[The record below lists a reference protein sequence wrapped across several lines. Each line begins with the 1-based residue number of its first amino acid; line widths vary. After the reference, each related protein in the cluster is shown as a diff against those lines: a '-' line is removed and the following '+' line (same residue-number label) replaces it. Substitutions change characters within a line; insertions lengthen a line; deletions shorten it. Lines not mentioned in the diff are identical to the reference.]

1 MNKLDAMIESASGP
15 IAEQSTRDSIMALED
30 QLKEM
35 PQIEIPVI
43 HRYSGGIYTREIT
56 IPAGVMLTGKIYL
69 DDHFDVMVH
78 GDITV
83 TSDEGR
89 KRLTGFNIFK
99 GKKGKKRAGYAHADT
114 RWLTFCAC
122 PEMPDDEYI
131 DYLTTEDFKDLELDW
146 IEETDI
152 KNIFKAQSS
161 YKWADYPAFMAG
173 YLLASDKKLKTDV
186 DREDYALALA
196 ESGFTEAVVR
206 AQIEATD
213 DMIELDHDYG
223 VSIKGSPIE
232 GKGLFSDRF
241 FSAGDTIMPARVH
254 GMRTIAGRYPNHAVS
269 PNAKI
274 VMRDGDIYLVAIKD
288 IGHEEITRD
297 YRANLSLK
305 IERVK

>member
-1 MNKLDAMIESASGP
+1 MNKLDRMIESASGP
-15 IAEQSTRDSIMALED
+15 LAAQSTRDSLMALES

-35 PQIEIPVI
+35 PQVEIPVI
-43 HRYSGGIYTREIT
+43 HRHSGDIYVREIT
-56 IPAGVMLTGKIYL
+56 IPAGVMLTGKIYFN
-69 DDHFDVMVH
+69 DHFDVMVY

-89 KRLTGFNIFK
+89 QRLTGFNIFE
-99 GKKGKKRAGYAHADT
+99 GKKGKKRAGYAHAET

-122 PEMPDDEYI
+122 PEMPDDDYI
-131 DYLTTEDFKDLELDW
+131 DYLTTEDFKDLEPDW

-161 YKWADYPAFMAG
+161 YKWADYASFRTG

-186 DREDYALALA
+186 DREDYTLALA
-196 ESGFTEAVVR
+196 ESGFTEEVAR
-206 AQIEATD
+206 AQTEATD
-213 DMIELDHDYG
+213 DMIELEYDYG
-223 VSIKGSPIE
+223 VSVKSSPIE
-232 GKGLFSDRF
+232 GKGLFSNRF
-241 FSAGDTIMPARVH
+241 FSAGDTIMPAKVQ

-274 VMRDGDIYLVAIKD
+274 VMRDGDVYLVAIKD

-297 YRANLSLK
+297 YRTNLSLK